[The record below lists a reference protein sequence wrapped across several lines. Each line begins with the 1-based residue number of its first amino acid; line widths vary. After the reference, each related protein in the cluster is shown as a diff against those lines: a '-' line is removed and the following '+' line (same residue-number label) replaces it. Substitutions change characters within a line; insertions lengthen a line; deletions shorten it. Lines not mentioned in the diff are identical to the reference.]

1 MKTILRIAALLCF
14 AATAALAMSARG
26 TPVRPVGIYISPD
39 ATSPKLAVAKRGH
52 ELIILETSRD
62 WLHVE
67 ALLSQPRH
75 DSEFEDDDES
85 TGRTVSGW
93 VMGRDVILASTPN
106 GDKILYGE
114 AVDSED
120 QASRSHGRPGAAQDA
135 MRLYYRV
142 ADLFPSSPL
151 AGESMYRSADI
162 RWQLEKADVMSRP
175 SAKQQDAFLRG
186 EIDEHQ
192 MKEVMKKFPGTKW
205 ADLAA
210 FHLIDNKLCG
220 SWQGASKC
228 PRKEADLYEKYA
240 REHPQSPEVTQALYD
255 AAWRWAAL
263 IEIYK
268 TEGDQ
273 KKSDDSR
280 TKAIAVAQQAASQS
294 SHSDWEDRAQTLLYL
309 LQQGIPTYGNAED

>member
-1 MKTILRIAALLCF
+1 MKTVACIAALLCF
-14 AATAALAMSARG
+14 VSTAAFALGARG

-67 ALLSQPRH
+67 ALLSEPRR
-75 DSEFEDDDES
+75 DSEFEGDDEA

-93 VMGRDVILASTPN
+93 VKGRDVIQASTPN
-106 GDKILYGE
+106 GDRILYGE

-135 MRLYYRV
+135 QRLYSRV
-142 ADLFPSSPL
+142 ADLFPDSPL
-151 AGESMYRSADI
+151 AGEALYRSADI
-162 RWQLEKADVMSRP
+162 RWQLDKEGVMSRP

-186 EIDEHQ
+186 EINERW
-192 MKEVMKKFPGTKW
+192 MKQVMKKFPGTRW

-228 PRKEADLYEKYA
+228 PAKEADLYEKYA
-240 REHPQSPEVTQALYD
+240 REHPQPPAVTQALYD

-280 TKAIAVAQQAASQS
+280 TKAIAVAQQAVSQPS
-294 SHSDWEDRAQTLLYL
+294 KSEWGDRAQTLLYL

>member
-1 MKTILRIAALLCF
+1 MKTILHVAALLCL
-14 AATAALAMSARG
+14 AATAAFAIAGRG

-39 ATSPKLAVAKRGH
+39 SSSPKLAVAKRGH
-52 ELIILETSRD
+52 ELVILESSRN

-67 ALLSQPRH
+67 AILGEPRR
-75 DSEFEDDDES
+75 DSAFEGDEDRM
-85 TGRTVSGW
+85 RTITGW
-93 VMGRDVILASTPN
+93 VLGRDVIQASTPN

-120 QASRSHGRPGAAQDA
+120 QASRSHGRPGAARDA

-142 ADLFPSSPL
+142 AELFPTSPL
-151 AGESMYRSADI
+151 AGESLYRSADI
-162 RWQLEKADVMSRP
+162 RWQLEKPMVMSKP
-175 SAKQQDAFLRG
+175 SAKEQDAFLRG
-186 EIDEHQ
+186 EIDDRR
-192 MKEVMKKFPGTKW
+192 MKDVIKKFPGTKW

-228 PRKEADLYEKYA
+228 PKKEAGIYEKYA
-240 REHPQSPEVTQALYD
+240 REHPQSPAAAQALYD
-255 AAWRWAAL
+255 AAWRWSAL

-273 KKSDDSR
+273 KKSDESR
-280 TKAIAVAQQAASQS
+280 TKAIAVAQQAVSQYPE
-294 SHSDWEDRAQTLLYL
+294 SDWGARAQTLLYL